1 MANIFDK
8 MIVGINQGISSVSES
23 SKNLVEK
30 AKINTQLQD
39 IERERNLLL
48 QNIGTLV
55 YNLQLSGELTVEKC
69 SGMCFEVQRY
79 NEQIAAL
86 QGQLKALE
94 KSAQPAPAGAAPA
107 DGIRCSCGFVNKP
120 DARFCAKC
128 GQTINAG

>member
-1 MANIFDK
+1 MASIFDK
-8 MIVGINQGISSVSES
+8 VIVGINQGLNSVSES

-39 IERERNLLL
+39 FERERNLLL

-55 YNLQLSGELTVEKC
+55 YNLHASGELTVEKC
-69 SGMCFEVQRY
+69 SGMCLEVQRY
-79 NEQIAAL
+79 NEQIASL
-86 QGQLKALE
+86 QEQLKFLE
-94 KSAQPAPAGAAPA
+94 KSVQPSTDGVAPA

-128 GQTINAG
+128 GQAMNIG